1 MKMFQ
6 VPLTD
11 LYDDDEE
18 EEEGSVVEDVEDELQ
33 QEVWRQRP
41 RVQERHQLAV
51 QRVHQ
56 LGRQGAALAACLV
69 HHLIH

>member
-1 MKMFQ
+1 MFQ

-11 LYDDDEE
+11 LDDDKEE

-41 RVQERHQLAV
+41 RV
-51 QRVHQ
+51 
-56 LGRQGAALAACLV
+56 
-69 HHLIH
+69 

>member
-1 MKMFQ
+1 MFQ

-11 LYDDDEE
+11 LDDDDE

-33 QEVWRQRP
+33 QEVRRQRP
-41 RVQERHQLAV
+41 RVEERHQLAV

-56 LGRQGAALAACLV
+56 LGRQGAALATCLV